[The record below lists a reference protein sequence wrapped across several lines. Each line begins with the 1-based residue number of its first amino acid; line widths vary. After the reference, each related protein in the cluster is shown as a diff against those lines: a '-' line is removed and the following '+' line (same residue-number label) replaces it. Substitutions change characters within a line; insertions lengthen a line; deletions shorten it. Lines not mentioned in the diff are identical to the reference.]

1 MMIDTGRTLRTVRY
15 RTNSVRQAAMD
26 RAATPFSAA
35 ADAWLLPP
43 ASMQEHTPISQP
55 TDFKFHRQSDP
66 PVNVRTGIAK
76 ANAGKRLGK
85 TRLLFCSVCLA
96 EHKQLQVMRAE
107 LREMI

>member
-76 ANAGKRLGK
+76 ANAGITPGQNPTLV
-85 TRLLFCSVCLA
+85 LPLCLA

-107 LREMI
+107 LREMV